1 MGAIV
6 AANSV
11 AVHSS
16 DAGASATDAGT
27 LAGRGTKRAAA
38 PTSVSP
44 TSVANPSDTG
54 RGPAWSLTLSPRS
67 NVSLLQ
73 ASLNAL
79 RPSLSDD
86 LANTLTEQLQKTSE
100 ALTKLDQARSSLV
113 ANSKGA
119 AEQKLDRA
127 RKMLQML
134 RMLGGDPAT
143 IAKQAKAI
151 AQEIKAAAREYSAA
165 LKSEA
170 DGGAPAAA
178 ATAAMDSTSPLT
190 DTPAETGA
198 AAFGEIP
205 TAVAAEAVVVKA
217 TSPERSGDRGD
228 GSAAGRDPASQSASS
243 QAAALPADPEAVR
256 QQTVQAYQDAA
267 NNAAAKANRDRG
279 EQQVL
284 EKFKDA
290 AREVK
295 QIIEEA
301 VRKLRAKQPADPD
314 AHAAV
319 QAGVSLDHA
328 VRELGDVMQIEP
340 GNGSVDISISLG
352 SVAAAAPTLD
362 IKT

>member
-16 DAGASATDAGT
+16 DAGALATDAGT
-27 LAGRGTKRAAA
+27 SAGRVAKRAAA
-38 PTSVSP
+38 P

-54 RGPAWSLTLSPRS
+54 RGPAWSVTLSPRT

-86 LANTLTEQLQKTSE
+86 LANALTEQLQKTSE
-100 ALTKLDQARSSLV
+100 ALTTLDQARSSV
-113 ANSKGA
+113 AADSKGE

-127 RKMLQML
+127 RKKLQML

-165 LKSEA
+165 LKSEG
-170 DGGAPAAA
+170 DGGATAAA
-178 ATAAMDSTSPLT
+178 ATATTDSTSPET
-190 DTPAETGA
+190 EIPAETGA
-198 AAFGEIP
+198 AAVGGNP
-205 TAVAAEAVVVKA
+205 TAAAAEAVVVKA
-217 TSPERSGDRGD
+217 TSPDRSGDRSD
-228 GSAAGRDPASQSASS
+228 GSAAGLDPTAKSASS
-243 QAAALPADPEAVR
+243 QAAAQPADAEAAR
-256 QQTVQAYQDAA
+256 QQAIQAYQDAA
-267 NNAAAKANRDRG
+267 KGAAAKASRDRG

-295 QIIEEA
+295 QVIEDA
-301 VRKLRAKQPADPD
+301 VRKLRAKHPADPD
-314 AHAAV
+314 ASAAV

-328 VRELGDVMQIEP
+328 VQELAGVMQAEP
-340 GNGSVDISISLG
+340 GNASVDISISLG
-352 SVAAAAPTLD
+352 SVAPAVPTLD